1 MKTGSGTKR
10 LARWTVV
17 LIANIVILL
26 VVGVSSVRET
36 YQGWKVDQQM
46 KNLQGQV
53 ADLDSKRLQL
63 SDVLHKLNSLDTID
77 EEARA
82 RLGMQKP
89 GEKVVVLRGTD
100 INAADPEQAAPPA
113 EAPDDA
119 PGSNPKR
126 WLDYFFAH

>member
-1 MKTGSGTKR
+1 MTKASGTKR
-10 LARWTVV
+10 LARWSIV

-53 ADLDSKRLQL
+53 ADLENKRLNL
-63 SDVLHKLNSLDTID
+63 SDVLRKLNSLDTID

-100 INAADPEQAAPPA
+100 PTADDTVQAAPPA
-113 EAPDDA
+113 ASDDA
-119 PGSNPKR
+119 AGSNPKR

>member
-1 MKTGSGTKR
+1 MTKGSGTKR
-10 LARWTVV
+10 LARWSIV

-53 ADLDSKRLQL
+53 ADLENKRLNL

-100 INAADPEQAAPPA
+100 PGAEDPAQTAPAAPP
-113 EAPDDA
+113 DDPA
-119 PGSNPKR
+119 GSNPKR